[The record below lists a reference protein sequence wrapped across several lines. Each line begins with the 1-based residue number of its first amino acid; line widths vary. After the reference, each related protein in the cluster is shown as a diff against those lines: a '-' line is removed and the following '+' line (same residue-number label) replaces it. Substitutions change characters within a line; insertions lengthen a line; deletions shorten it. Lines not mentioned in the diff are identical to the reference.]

1 MGTLAEGNTIG
12 AQRDGFSRVAG
23 GWGSERRRGRVLGEE
38 SLEEGATGVTRAGIV
53 MHSIGIGVGSPAGG
67 KIGFADVSLTRELC
81 CSDRPALLE
90 GLGE

>member
-12 AQRDGFSRVAG
+12 AQRDGLAG
-23 GWGSERRRGRVLGEE
+23 RRGGGSERRRGRVLGEE
-38 SLEEGATGVTRAGIV
+38 SLEEGATEVTRAGIV

-81 CSDRPALLE
+81 CSDRPAMLE
-90 GLGE
+90 GRGE

>member
-1 MGTLAEGNTIG
+1 VVLSA
-12 AQRDGFSRVAG
+12 DGGGFWGKSLSR
-23 GWGSERRRGRVLGEE
+23 
-38 SLEEGATGVTRAGIV
+38 GATGVTRARIV

-67 KIGFADVSLTRELC
+67 KIGFADVSLTGKLC